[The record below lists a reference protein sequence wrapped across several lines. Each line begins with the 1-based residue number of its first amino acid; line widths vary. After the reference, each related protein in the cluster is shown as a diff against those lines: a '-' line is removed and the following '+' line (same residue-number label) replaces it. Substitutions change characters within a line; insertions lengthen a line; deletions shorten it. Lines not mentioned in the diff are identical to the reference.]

1 MTDTTPLTQEQTQE
15 LTALVEEL
23 NEKLRSAASSS
34 AERAFGLGCSIGLI
48 PVVIIAV
55 VLYSMRIINLIL
67 AVLVGIMSVMF
78 LVGTASLL
86 SSMARANTLKRTYQR
101 EVEPEINRFTSQY
114 GLPRRQFD
122 TLASFSLP
130 DDAPLH
136 IFLKPLPPEQGEET
150 LVVESQVEK

>member
-1 MTDTTPLTQEQTQE
+1 M
-15 LTALVEEL
+15 
-23 NEKLRSAASSS
+23 
-34 AERAFGLGCSIGLI
+34 
-48 PVVIIAV
+48 VIIAV

-122 TLASFSLP
+122 TLASHL
-130 DDAPLH
+130 AP
-136 IFLKPLPPEQGEET
+136 G
-150 LVVESQVEK
+150 

>member
-1 MTDTTPLTQEQTQE
+1 MTETSPLTQEQTQE

-122 TLASFSLP
+122 TLASLSLP

-150 LVVESQVEK
+150 VVVESQVEK